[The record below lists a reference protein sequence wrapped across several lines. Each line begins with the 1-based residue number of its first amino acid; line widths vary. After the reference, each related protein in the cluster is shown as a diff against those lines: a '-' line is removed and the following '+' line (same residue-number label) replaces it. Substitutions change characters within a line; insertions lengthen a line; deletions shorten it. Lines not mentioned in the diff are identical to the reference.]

1 MVDYEYKDLF
11 WEQHKDKQLR
21 IVSEDGSVT
30 LNNTDIHFEQ
40 FELDESICSEESI
53 IFGSCESSMV
63 KFRISNVFIPLTGK
77 WLIVSETI
85 GGHEETPIQIGRYK
99 VVSDIPT
106 ADKSHRDVTAYDEM
120 TEILGK
126 EMAEWYNSILPEK
139 ESKVSMKEFRKSFLQ
154 HFGIEE
160 VVPDGGLVNDGM
172 IVERTIEPEQIS
184 GKDIITSICEING
197 CFGHIGRDGK
207 FHYIYLEQNIQ
218 GLYPRNDLYPSD
230 TLYPRD
236 PKTTRIGDGT
246 YISCQYEDFLV
257 NSINKLQIRKEEN
270 DIGAI
275 IGSGDNC
282 YIIENNFLVYGKG
295 ESELDRIGNNIY
307 KKITGII
314 YRPFSCES
322 IGNPCFEIGDPIRI
336 STKRELIETYILKRT
351 LRGIQDPRDEYSADG
366 KQKYSED
373 NNSVHKQI
381 IELKG
386 KANIL
391 TRTVDETKLEMYDIE
406 KGLFNTI
413 TITASEIRTELQ
425 NTASGLSSRITQN
438 AESIT
443 AEVNRA
449 TSAEGS
455 LSSSIKINAD
465 SITSEVRRATSAEG
479 TLSSSIY
486 QNSQSIALRVR
497 YDDVVS
503 AINMSPEQIT
513 IKANKISL
521 EGAVTV
527 NGGFRIDESGNVAL
541 KSQNTECKLRGDM
554 LYINDI
560 STGESALIGTNAISF
575 QVRSG
580 SSIYTRTPIM
590 MSGTTM
596 LIGSSSS
603 QGSFM
608 YINGGIPITS
618 VNISQYIPDHF
629 SSLTVDNLYT
639 SGNSDS
645 VGNRI
650 TWLHG
655 QTDALWTRIRSVE
668 TRLSALES
676 ASAG

>member
-40 FELDESICSEESI
+40 FGLDESICSEESI
-53 IFGSCESSMV
+53 VFGSCESSMV

-521 EGAVTV
+521 EGITTINKRFTV
-527 NGGFRIDESGNVAL
+527 DEQG
-541 KSQNTECKLRGDM
+541 
-554 LYINDI
+554 
-560 STGESALIGTNAISF
+560 NAIL
-575 QVRSG
+575 G
-580 SSIYTRTPIM
+580 D
-590 MSGTTM
+590 
-596 LIGSSSS
+596 S
-603 QGSFM
+603 QGSYAMMNGNNLFVGSSGNNM
-608 YINGGIPITS
+608 QISGSGIIQYTDGEIYSVVQSSGKSIVIGALYKPITQIYTSLLNGGIPITS